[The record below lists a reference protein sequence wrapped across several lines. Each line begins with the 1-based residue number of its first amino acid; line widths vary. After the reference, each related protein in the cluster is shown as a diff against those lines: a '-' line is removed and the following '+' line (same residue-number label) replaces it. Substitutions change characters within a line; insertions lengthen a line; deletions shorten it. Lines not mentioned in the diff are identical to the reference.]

1 MGVMGLDNWTNKL
14 EVLDSDMVNAE
25 SQRFKLLAVHLGIIF
40 A

>member
-1 MGVMGLDNWTNKL
+1 MGVMGLEHWTNKL

-25 SQRFKLLAVHLGIIF
+25 SQRFRLLAIHLEIIF